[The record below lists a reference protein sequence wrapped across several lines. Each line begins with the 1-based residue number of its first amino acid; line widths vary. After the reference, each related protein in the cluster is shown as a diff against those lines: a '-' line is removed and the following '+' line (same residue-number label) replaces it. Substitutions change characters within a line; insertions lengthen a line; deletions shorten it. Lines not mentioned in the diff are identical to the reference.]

1 MLISPDIDVDLL
13 FSSTGLRLVQL
24 GMDEMTNRHK
34 RRVYCSFS
42 RPSSNALLPIP
53 QSNKGGGGGRRFD
66 QNLIFHSMKP
76 EARRARND
84 KVKVMT

>member
-1 MLISPDIDVDLL
+1 MLISPDIDADLL
-13 FSSTGLRLVQL
+13 FSSTGLRVVQL
-24 GMDEMTNRHK
+24 CMDEMTNRHK
-34 RRVYCSFS
+34 RRVYRSFS

-53 QSNKGGGGGRRFD
+53 QSNRGGGGRRFD
-66 QNLIFHSMKP
+66 QALIFHSMKP